1 MFLSSSIYVM
11 YMACKRVSYSEFGK
25 MGKHDDLY
33 KEGVD
38 VYSKELVLY
47 KKDICSQDLILY
59 KGFSF
64 KDLTVYKTTNLEKIK
79 IQIRVCGEVLTRG
92 VVVYNVKIFMQTG
105 LIPGTSRNGSYFFNS
120 YQVHKLVI
128 RYVGEHLP
136 GKAGKIIVTKSMGL
150 RYLKLLQPI
159 IKERENQFSSIR
171 EDNPYRFLLQ

>member
-11 YMACKRVSYSEFGK
+11 YMACKRVPYSEFGK
-25 MGKHDDLY
+25 MRKHDDLY

-38 VYSKELVLY
+38 VYSKELV
-47 KKDICSQDLILY
+47 LY

-92 VVVYNVKIFMQTG
+92 VVVYNVKISMKSG
-105 LIPGTSRNGSYFFNS
+105 LIPETRRNGSYFLNS

-136 GKAGKIIVTKSMGL
+136 GKAGKVLVTKSTGL
-150 RYLKLLQPI
+150 RYLKMFHPL
-159 IKERENQFSSIR
+159 IKERENQVSSIR